1 MIFVFYLVKM
11 EQLLPFLLKV
21 VMDVFLL
28 LPMLLQDCAQTY
40 IKHGVNYYWAFLI
53 GIYSGMR
60 TEEICKL
67 RVDEVQQEE
76 DIWSRLQTESHAWR
90 PLVSEVLTRFDA
102 AAAADSEE
110 LA

>member
-1 MIFVFYLVKM
+1 MIERGHFTDSDLQRILGKEYLSSTVHRIDK
-11 EQLLPFLLKV
+11 
-21 VMDVFLL
+21 DSRY
-28 LPMLLQDCAQTY
+28 Y

-76 DIWSRLQTESHAWR
+76 GSGSLTSREGSKPRTVYAEC
-90 PLVSEVLTRFDA
+90 
-102 AAAADSEE
+102 
-110 LA
+110 